1 MSNKLFQTRLKKLR
15 TDHNL
20 SMAEL
25 AEKLD
30 VTKSRVNMWENN
42 GSVPRKEAL
51 LKLSQLF
58 SVSTDYLL
66 GNDEQEGLK
75 PENQQLGYLQRNLEK
90 LNEQDLQKAE
100 KILSTIFPDIF
111 DDYEEFSNDL

>member
-1 MSNKLFQTRLKKLR
+1 MSNKIFQTRLKKLR
-15 TDHNL
+15 TDNHL
-20 SMAEL
+20 SMADL
-25 AEKLD
+25 ADKLD

-51 LKLSQLF
+51 LKLSKLF

-75 PENQQLGYLQRNLEK
+75 PENQTLGYLQRNLEK
-90 LNEQDLQKAE
+90 LDEQELQKAE

-111 DDYEEFSNDL
+111 DDQEDFSNDL

>member
-20 SMAEL
+20 SIGGISN
-25 AEKLD
+25 EKLD

-51 LKLSQLF
+51 LKLSQF
-58 SVSTDYLL
+58 
-66 GNDEQEGLK
+66 
-75 PENQQLGYLQRNLEK
+75 
-90 LNEQDLQKAE
+90 
-100 KILSTIFPDIF
+100 IFRIYRLPIG
-111 DDYEEFSNDL
+111 